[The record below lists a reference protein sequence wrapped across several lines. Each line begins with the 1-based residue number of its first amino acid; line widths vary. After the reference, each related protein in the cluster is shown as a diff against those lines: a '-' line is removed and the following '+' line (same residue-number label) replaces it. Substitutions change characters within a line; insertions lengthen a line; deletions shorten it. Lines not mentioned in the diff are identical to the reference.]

1 LHNDIIWVWCPLLAW
16 CVTACSSGRGENLDT
31 IARQAAIDDQPGRSP
46 QDAGEAVDPSS
57 FSRLGCSDNADDW
70 PMFGHDVCNNRSTRT
85 RSKLSPGT
93 AARLGVRWEYD
104 TVGDVSA
111 TPMVVGQ
118 ELYFGDWSGAFT
130 RLDSQTGALKWSKQ
144 VVDILGIGPD
154 DAGQKQPPPPDG
166 GVVDP
171 TGPLVVRNTP
181 VLFQDSVI
189 FGVVRGLFIG
199 SQSIA
204 IVAAVDR
211 VTGALKWQTVV
222 DQHPAAYIAGS
233 PVIDGGRVYVGVSS
247 AEEFFT
253 TVPGYPCCT
262 FRGSIV
268 ALDAGTGH
276 VLWKTPTI
284 EDSAYFQADG
294 TTPSGY
300 AGAAVWSTPAVD
312 RKRQSL
318 YVTTGNNYAKPEGS
332 TTLPPGNHLESVL
345 SLDLGTGAIKWASRM
360 TTGDVWTV
368 EARIIGDPDAGP
380 DFDFGAGPN
389 LYPAEID
396 GVDLD
401 VVGAGQK
408 SGIYWALDADDG
420 SVLWKTQVGP
430 GGHLGGIHWG
440 TAVDRGRVFAGCND
454 DSGGAYVISGN
465 GSPAGPAGDSA
476 PDSKTVTV
484 GSWAAL
490 QAATGQPLWQVADP
504 ALTLP
509 FNQMSVNGPVSVSNG
524 VLFGGSMDAVGTMF
538 AFDAETG
545 AKLWSFQSGGTVY
558 GGPAIAHGLVYWGS
572 GYPKGRLGF
581 GTPSHK
587 LYAFGTP

>member
-1 LHNDIIWVWCPLLAW
+1 
-16 CVTACSSGRGENLDT
+16 
-31 IARQAAIDDQPGRSP
+31 
-46 QDAGEAVDPSS
+46 
-57 FSRLGCSDNADDW
+57 
-70 PMFGHDVCNNRSTRT
+70 MFGHDVCNNRATQT
-85 RSKLSPGT
+85 RSRLSPRT
-93 AARLGVRWEYD
+93 ARDLGVRWEYD
-104 TVGDVSA
+104 TGGDVSA
-111 TPMVVGQ
+111 TPMVMGQ

-130 RLDSQTGALKWSKQ
+130 RLDAQTGALKWSRQ
-144 VVDILGIGPD
+144 VLDILGIGSD
-154 DAGQKQPPPPDG
+154 DAGQVQPPPPDG
-166 GVVDP
+166 GVADP
-171 TGPLVVRNTP
+171 TGPLVVRATP
-181 VLFQDSVI
+181 VLFQNSVI

-211 VTGALKWQTVV
+211 AAGALKWQTLV
-222 DQHPAAYIAGS
+222 DPHPAAYIAGS

-253 TVPGYPCCT
+253 TVPGYPCCS
-262 FRGSIV
+262 FRGSVV
-268 ALDAGTGH
+268 ALDAATGAI
-276 VLWKTPTI
+276 LWKTPVI
-284 EDSAYFQADG
+284 EDAAYFKADG
-294 TTPSGY
+294 TTLSGY
-300 AGAAVWSTPAVD
+300 AGAAVWSTPALD
-312 RKRQSL
+312 RKRRSL

-345 SLDLGTGAIKWASRM
+345 SLDLATGAIKWASRM

-389 LYPAEID
+389 LFPTEID
-396 GVDLD
+396 GVQHD

-420 SVLWKTQVGP
+420 AILWKTQVGP

-440 TAVDRGRVFAGCND
+440 TAVDQNRVFAGCND
-454 DSGGAYVISGN
+454 ESGGAYLISGN
-465 GSPAGPAGDSA
+465 GSPAEPAGDAA
-476 PDSKTVTV
+476 PNSQTVTV

-490 QAATGQPLWQVADP
+490 QAASGQPIWQTADP

-524 VLFGGSMDAVGTMF
+524 VLFGGSMDGAGTMF
-538 AFDAETG
+538 AFDAKTG
-545 AKLWSFQSGGTVY
+545 TELWSFQSGGTVY

-587 LYAFGTP
+587 LYAFGTSE